1 MATMCWTL
9 RGGRFTSQEL
19 MWIWMMF
26 LVCLLVKLRSNCRLV
41 QWEDEPGP

>member
-19 MWIWMMF
+19 MWMWMIHTYA
-26 LVCLLVKLRSNCRLV
+26 LLTCQAKIQLPACAV
-41 QWEDEPGP
+41 GG